1 MISLQIA
8 MKSIFKHWSNTWIP
22 EVVTYILVL
31 ASCAVLMALLA
42 KYDGQAPP
50 AWYAS
55 IPTLATLPTRLVEDL
70 LFNILRTVINQ
81 LSILRF
87 LVPRPLRELEVYNK
101 AARSIEGAPGLI
113 LTARFSLV
121 SLAAVAVIIR
131 PWITTAAQ
139 LAIFQRPEL
148 VPAGTRP
155 LPICQRLSTP
165 PTYSGSSYQSVSDE
179 TITAMW
185 NGVMAKDS
193 ASLSINVECAGA
205 QTCVWNNYSTI
216 ALDYQCEDIT
226 SSITHTCAAGS
237 TTNCTFT
244 LPSTQL
250 TLQNSKQWYL
260 SQAYLPAPFSN
271 HTAGALASWQMMGLP
286 GSQDNV
292 TALAAQC
299 VIYPVV
305 KTYTAQFFDGKFTE
319 TLLSTWYNETG
330 PRSVLPVTPEWLM
343 TPGGSVN
350 GTFSISQNKYAIPFQ
365 SKNLDFFTGSGD
377 VSYDGVNYNLQDQH
391 QRLHSSLLDSTI
403 NQTVGNLVLA
413 LSTANR
419 VSIPSDS
426 LYDSPI
432 APETQALGQAFRY
445 EQRIRIRW
453 VWLSP
458 LAVAA
463 ILTTFVLLATIY
475 QTRKAMSGLVFKG
488 NILTIF
494 DMAPPDRSNR
504 EMYRATSSVD
514 HESARTRKFVVRG
527 KQRRRFRICRS
538 QLTGKGP

>member
-1 MISLQIA
+1 
-8 MKSIFKHWSNTWIP
+8 MKPIFKHWSKTWIP

-31 ASCAVLMALLA
+31 ASCAVLVALLA

-70 LFNILRTVINQ
+70 LFNILQTVINQ

-113 LTARFSLV
+113 LIARFSLV
-121 SLAAVAVIIR
+121 SLAAIAVIIR

-139 LAIFQRPEL
+139 LAIFQHPEL

-155 LPICQRLSTP
+155 VPICQRLSTP
-165 PTYSGSSYQSVSDE
+165 PTYSGSRYQSVSDE
-179 TITAMW
+179 TIRAMW

-193 ASLSINVECAGA
+193 ASLSINAECAGA
-205 QTCVWNNYSTI
+205 QKCVWNNYSTI

-226 SSITHTCAAGS
+226 SSITRTCAAGS

-250 TLQNSKQWYL
+250 TLQNAKQLYL
-260 SQAYLPAPFSN
+260 SQAYLPTPFSN

-286 GSQDNV
+286 RSQDNV

-305 KTYTAQFFDGKFTE
+305 KTYTAQFLDGKFTE

-330 PRSVLPVTPEWLM
+330 PQSALPVTPEWLM

-365 SKNLDFFTGSGD
+365 SKSLDFFRGSGD
-377 VSYDGVNYNLQDQH
+377 VSYDGVNYNPQDQH

-403 NQTVGNLVLA
+403 DQTVGNLVLA

-419 VSIPSDS
+419 LSIPSDS

-463 ILTTFVLLATIY
+463 TLTTFVLLATIY
-475 QTRKAMSGLVFKG
+475 QTRKAMSGFVFKG
-488 NILTIF
+488 NILAIF
-494 DMAPPDRSNR
+494 NIAPADRSNR
-504 EMYRATSSVD
+504 DMYKVTGSTN
-514 HESARTRKFVVRG
+514 HESVRNRAFVVRG
-527 KQRRRFRICRS
+527 KQRRRFRICGR
-538 QLTGKGP
+538 QVTGKGP